1 MSFYA
6 MCLILTPIVYL
17 WVQEIHLLLLVLAF
31 YGFFIQGIFSWASI
45 WLPELFPTRMRATA
59 AGFIFNA
66 PRLISAIAPFIS
78 GTLIVGLGGYGKA
91 ATIVGLFYILGLFA
105 VPFLP
110 ETKGMPLSEAD
121 SLSLPHPREAHVLN
135 TA

>member
-1 MSFYA
+1 
-6 MCLILTPIVYL
+6 
-17 WVQEIHLLLLVLAF
+17 VQEIHLLLFVLAF

-66 PRLISAIAPFIS
+66 PRLISAIAPLIS

-91 ATIVGLFYILGLFA
+91 ATIIGLFYILGLVA

-121 SLSLPHPREAHVLN
+121 SLSLPPRREAHVPN